1 MTIIFVRS
9 SPDAMSNASKQV
21 TTLIKEMLALN
32 RAETAATTV
41 PSSAADVE
49 QRKSQRKKIRQELVQ
64 ALAVRDR

>member
-9 SPDAMSNASKQV
+9 SLDAMSNASKPV
-21 TTLIKEMLALN
+21 AALIKELLALN

-41 PSSAADVE
+41 PSSATDVE
-49 QRKSQRKKIRQELVQ
+49 RRKSQRKKIRQELVR